1 MMESM
6 LQTKVQQLGD
16 LDLAILVS
24 LTAGQHCMFSSDP
37 PWTRD
42 LRNELRLSLDDF
54 SEMLLVDDV
63 ENFEDAPEWR
73 GDPIDLRGLSPSR
86 GHSPGR
92 HGKLGNTLDDRRI
105 ANVVIAHQFDRA
117 NSSVQT
123 QTLELLRTKRIF
135 TRTSMHVAPKSFIFM
150 VVLSKPEARLG
161 HHLNDM
167 FAMSH
172 FHTKEDGFPH
182 LEGFAN
188 SSVNSV
194 FPAEEVKQLRTM
206 AEQVR
211 LTGEIAEY
219 LHNIVVFAR
228 INRYIKGGIT
238 AAATRHLRALAMALA
253 PLHGISYVTPS
264 LVALACRKVYPHRLI
279 LATAET
285 ERSLQW
291 GSDPQALKNVLQVVY
306 LDGIKEGHLGIP
318 SSVIPSLSI
327 VVGLMLVFRNQTSY
341 DRFWQGNQHLTS
353 IETCIR
359 NLTRSF
365 LTCSYSTK
373 GAPPTE
379 DERAETEEIV
389 RILLAL
395 IFAAKHH
402 LRAEWGSH
410 EIPILMPPSE
420 VERRRRESQS
430 MAKPEYSELLPP
442 GTRGFESQGLGL
454 LLQLSIKVEAYIKR
468 GHDRGWFHA
477 PQASQLTVQLNTL
490 VAAYGNMETIHL
502 TPLPVA
508 YLIHM
513 RQVLAI
519 FGAVLPFAL
528 VEDMG
533 WWTIL
538 LTAFICFTLYGIEA
552 IGAQL
557 EDPFGYDR
565 NDIKVEA
572 IVEDLKVEMT
582 VLLSEWRRGS
592 DMFNHRSLI

>member
-42 LRNELRLSLDDF
+42 LRDELRLSCTEVFGLQAAVIDCSPSTTVDDF

-73 GDPIDLRGLSPSR
+73 GDPIDLRGLSPNR

-105 ANVVIAHQFDRA
+105 ANVVIAHRFDRA

-123 QTLELLRTKRIF
+123 QALELLRTKRIF

-188 SSVNSV
+188 TSINSV
-194 FPAEEVKQLRTM
+194 FSAEEVKQLRNM
-206 AEQVR
+206 AEEVR

-253 PLHGISYVTPS
+253 PLHGLSYVTPS

-291 GSDPQALKNVLQVVY
+291 GSDPQALKNVLQGMSIEDVIEDV
-306 LDGIKEGHLGIP
+306 L
-318 SSVIPSLSI
+318 SSV
-327 VVGLMLVFRNQTSY
+327 
-341 DRFWQGNQHLTS
+341 
-353 IETCIR
+353 E
-359 NLTRSF
+359 
-365 LTCSYSTK
+365 
-373 GAPPTE
+373 
-379 DERAETEEIV
+379 
-389 RILLAL
+389 
-395 IFAAKHH
+395 
-402 LRAEWGSH
+402 
-410 EIPILMPPSE
+410 
-420 VERRRRESQS
+420 
-430 MAKPEYSELLPP
+430 
-442 GTRGFESQGLGL
+442 
-454 LLQLSIKVEAYIKR
+454 
-468 GHDRGWFHA
+468 
-477 PQASQLTVQLNTL
+477 
-490 VAAYGNMETIHL
+490 
-502 TPLPVA
+502 TPL
-508 YLIHM
+508 
-513 RQVLAI
+513 
-519 FGAVLPFAL
+519 
-528 VEDMG
+528 
-533 WWTIL
+533 
-538 LTAFICFTLYGIEA
+538 
-552 IGAQL
+552 
-557 EDPFGYDR
+557 
-565 NDIKVEA
+565 
-572 IVEDLKVEMT
+572 
-582 VLLSEWRRGS
+582 
-592 DMFNHRSLI
+592 

>member
-1 MMESM
+1 
-6 LQTKVQQLGD
+6 
-16 LDLAILVS
+16 
-24 LTAGQHCMFSSDP
+24 
-37 PWTRD
+37 
-42 LRNELRLSLDDF
+42 
-54 SEMLLVDDV
+54 
-63 ENFEDAPEWR
+63 
-73 GDPIDLRGLSPSR
+73 
-86 GHSPGR
+86 
-92 HGKLGNTLDDRRI
+92 
-105 ANVVIAHQFDRA
+105 
-117 NSSVQT
+117 
-123 QTLELLRTKRIF
+123 
-135 TRTSMHVAPKSFIFM
+135 
-150 VVLSKPEARLG
+150 
-161 HHLNDM
+161 
-167 FAMSH
+167 
-172 FHTKEDGFPH
+172 
-182 LEGFAN
+182 
-188 SSVNSV
+188 
-194 FPAEEVKQLRTM
+194 
-206 AEQVR
+206 
-211 LTGEIAEY
+211 
-219 LHNIVVFAR
+219 
-228 INRYIKGGIT
+228 
-238 AAATRHLRALAMALA
+238 
-253 PLHGISYVTPS
+253 
-264 LVALACRKVYPHRLI
+264 
-279 LATAET
+279 
-285 ERSLQW
+285 
-291 GSDPQALKNVLQVVY
+291 
-306 LDGIKEGHLGIP
+306 
-318 SSVIPSLSI
+318 
-327 VVGLMLVFRNQTSY
+327 MLVFRNQTSY

-373 GAPPTE
+373 GDPPTE
-379 DERAETEEIV
+379 EERAETEEIV

-402 LRAEWGSH
+402 LRAEWGSS

-454 LLQLSIKVEAYIKR
+454 LLQLSIKVESYIKR

-565 NDIKVEA
+565 NDIKVDA

>member
-1 MMESM
+1 
-6 LQTKVQQLGD
+6 
-16 LDLAILVS
+16 
-24 LTAGQHCMFSSDP
+24 
-37 PWTRD
+37 
-42 LRNELRLSLDDF
+42 
-54 SEMLLVDDV
+54 
-63 ENFEDAPEWR
+63 
-73 GDPIDLRGLSPSR
+73 
-86 GHSPGR
+86 
-92 HGKLGNTLDDRRI
+92 
-105 ANVVIAHQFDRA
+105 
-117 NSSVQT
+117 
-123 QTLELLRTKRIF
+123 
-135 TRTSMHVAPKSFIFM
+135 
-150 VVLSKPEARLG
+150 
-161 HHLNDM
+161 
-167 FAMSH
+167 
-172 FHTKEDGFPH
+172 
-182 LEGFAN
+182 
-188 SSVNSV
+188 
-194 FPAEEVKQLRTM
+194 
-206 AEQVR
+206 
-211 LTGEIAEY
+211 
-219 LHNIVVFAR
+219 
-228 INRYIKGGIT
+228 
-238 AAATRHLRALAMALA
+238 
-253 PLHGISYVTPS
+253 
-264 LVALACRKVYPHRLI
+264 
-279 LATAET
+279 
-285 ERSLQW
+285 
-291 GSDPQALKNVLQVVY
+291 
-306 LDGIKEGHLGIP
+306 
-318 SSVIPSLSI
+318 
-327 VVGLMLVFRNQTSY
+327 MLVFRNQTSY
-341 DRFWQGNQHLTS
+341 DRFWEGNQHLTS
-353 IETCIR
+353 IETCILG

-379 DERAETEEIV
+379 DERAETEEVV

-402 LRAEWGSH
+402 LRAEWGSS

-454 LLQLSIKVEAYIKR
+454 LLQLSIKVESYIKR

-557 EDPFGYDR
+557 EDPFG
-565 NDIKVEA
+565 
-572 IVEDLKVEMT
+572 
-582 VLLSEWRRGS
+582 
-592 DMFNHRSLI
+592 